1 MDLVGNTQLTIGQ
14 SAGNFSK
21 KMIYKK
27 NGNENQNTKI
37 ICLPKETLSHDLL
50 ESLRTINNLKK
61 HKKKSFSWYRAE
73 IAKLFGIKGEHPF
86 GMLDQV
92 SDKKQKRGYKSVKYK
107 TFYGGFVVGEGSIN
121 VSAKKSVNALFG
133 ILIDPEFSVTQHVN
147 GFGFLFAALCLFDT
161 GSIHYK
167 SGSNATLVYR
177 IDNRKSLLEKVIPFW
192 ETFICPYQSTEEN
205 RRVILFKR
213 ILFFLEEKKHKD
225 YIFFVD
231 QILPLWDKLRKQ
243 KGQINESFPN
253 YEAAKNFVVEV
264 EKKKRKGSSE
274 TTRDLIII

>member
-1 MDLVGNTQLTIGQ
+1 
-14 SAGNFSK
+14 
-21 KMIYKK
+21 MIHNP
-27 NGNENQNTKI
+27 NGNKNQNTKI
-37 ICLPKETLSHDLL
+37 KGLPRETLSNDLL
-50 ESLRTINNLKK
+50 ESLTTINSLKK

-73 IAKLFGIKGEHPF
+73 IAKLFGIV
-86 GMLDQV
+86 DQV
-92 SDKKQKRGYKSVKYK
+92 SDKKQKRGYNSVKYK
-107 TFYGGFVVGEGSIN
+107 TFYGGFVVGEGSIH
-121 VSAKKSVNALFG
+121 VSAKKSMNALFG

-167 SGSNATLVYR
+167 SGTNGTLVYR
-177 IDNRKSLLEKVIPFW
+177 IDNRKSLLEKLLPFW
-192 ETFICPYQSTEEN
+192 ETYICPYQSTEEN
-205 RRVILFKR
+205 QRVILFKN

-274 TTRDLIII
+274 TTRDLIIIQ

>member
-1 MDLVGNTQLTIGQ
+1 
-14 SAGNFSK
+14 
-21 KMIYKK
+21 MIYKK

-37 ICLPKETLSHDLL
+37 ICLPGETLSNDVL
-50 ESLRTINNLKK
+50 ENLRTINNLKK
-61 HKKKSFSWYRAE
+61 QKKKSFSWYRTE
-73 IAKLFGIKGEHPF
+73 IAKLFGIV
-86 GMLDQV
+86 DQV

-121 VSAKKSVNALFG
+121 VSAKKSINALFG

-147 GFGFLFAALCLFDT
+147 GFGFLFAALCLFET

-192 ETFICPYQSTEEN
+192 ETYICPYQSTEEN
-205 RRVILFKR
+205 RRVLLFKR
-213 ILFFLEEKKHKD
+213 ILFFLQEKKHKD
-225 YIFFVD
+225 YIFFLD

-264 EKKKRKGSSE
+264 EEKKRKGSSE
-274 TTRDLIII
+274 TTRDLIIIK